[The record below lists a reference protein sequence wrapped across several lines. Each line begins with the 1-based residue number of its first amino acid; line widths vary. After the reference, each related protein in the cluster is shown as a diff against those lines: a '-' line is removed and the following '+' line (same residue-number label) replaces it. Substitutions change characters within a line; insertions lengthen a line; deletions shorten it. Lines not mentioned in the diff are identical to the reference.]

1 MDEGLVWL
9 IVVVIPLIVVIGI
22 ALFHVVARRPDL
34 GLLGKAGWITAIVFL
49 PYIGV
54 LLYALFRPP
63 GVAPGKET
71 ADDAATGTTMRRLR
85 GLVDEHASGA
95 VDDEAFATAKA
106 ELFGL

>member
-1 MDEGLVWL
+1 VDEGIAWL
-9 IVVVIPLIVVIGI
+9 IVVVIPLIVIVAV

-34 GLLGKAGWITAIVFL
+34 GVPAKAGWIAAILFL

-71 ADDAATGTTMRRLR
+71 ANVAVTATTMSRLR
-85 GLVDEHASGA
+85 GLVDEHASGDLI
-95 VDDEAFATAKA
+95 DDDFASQKA